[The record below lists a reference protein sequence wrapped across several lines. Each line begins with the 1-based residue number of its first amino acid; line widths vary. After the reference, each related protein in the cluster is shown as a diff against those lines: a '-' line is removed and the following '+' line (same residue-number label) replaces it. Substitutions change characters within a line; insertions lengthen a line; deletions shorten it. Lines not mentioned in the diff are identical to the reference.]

1 MDDEGMEDKRTE
13 KLLNEINDDYNVQ
26 KINDTLLEIAATV
39 IDVKRLF
46 NELGMINPQ
55 SVAVLQCYV
64 LVYRY
69 ILRDEYRFE
78 EIVRNLGQLY
88 RTNKLEQSRDSS
100 PMFCDSDNYSMLLVS
115 GDLKDL
121 GRIMKVNRGVD
132 QLLGYAPEELK
143 GSKINKI
150 MP

>member
-1 MDDEGMEDKRTE
+1 M
-13 KLLNEINDDYNVQ
+13 
-26 KINDTLLEIAATV
+26 

-46 NELGMINPQ
+46 NELGTINPQ

-88 RTNKLEQSRDSS
+88 RTNKLE
-100 PMFCDSDNYSMLLVS
+100 
-115 GDLKDL
+115 
-121 GRIMKVNRGVD
+121 
-132 QLLGYAPEELK
+132 
-143 GSKINKI
+143 
-150 MP
+150 

>member
-1 MDDEGMEDKRTE
+1 M
-13 KLLNEINDDYNVQ
+13 
-26 KINDTLLEIAATV
+26 
-39 IDVKRLF
+39 IDVKRMF

-100 PMFCDSDNYSMLLVS
+100 PMFCDSDNYSMILVS

-132 QLLGYAPEELK
+132 
-143 GSKINKI
+143 
-150 MP
+150 